1 MQASDGLGPLYLQV
15 QEAIRN
21 AIRSGQLAA
30 GSTLPSE
37 KELEDAHGVSRITVR
52 RALEGLEREGLVL
65 RGRGRQARVVEPLVS
80 VVRTEIEGDL
90 ARTLELVR
98 GTQAKVLCFKWQLAD
113 EAISAKLGGEENE
126 PVLQVDRLRS
136 SGGKPIL
143 HTQAHVPAWVG
154 AKLDREALAKGTML
168 DLLARSGVTIASA
181 SQIMRAA
188 ACPGAIAPLI
198 GLATGDPVFLI
209 ERLVRDNR
217 DRPIQH
223 LQATFRWDCFNY
235 RISSTSSETR
245 QLVEIT
251 GGGRMTTPGN
261 APAP

>member
-1 MQASDGLGPLYLQV
+1 MQASDGPGPLYLQV

-30 GSTLPSE
+30 GSALPSE

-52 RALEGLEREGLVL
+52 RALDGLEREGLVL
-65 RGRGRQARVVEPLVS
+65 RRRGRQARVVEPLVS

-98 GTQAKVLCFKWQLAD
+98 GTQAKVLCFKWRLAD
-113 EAISAKLGGEENE
+113 KAILAKLEGEEDE

-136 SGGKPIL
+136 SGGKPML

-154 AKLDREALAKGTML
+154 AKFDREALAKGTML
-168 DLLARSGVTIASA
+168 DLLAKSGVTIASA
-181 SQIMRAA
+181 SQVMRAA

-198 GLATGDPVFLI
+198 GLAAGDPVFLI

-235 RISSTSSETR
+235 RISSTCSETR

-251 GGGRMTTPGN
+251 GGGQMTTPGY